1 MNRNAKGQF
10 AKKQLPETCIG
21 WPISM
26 LVVIVAALILGLA
39 LAINVA
45 KGAEIKYPCP
55 ALESPRDPTLD
66 AEAKAHAAYMARMC
80 VQGHQGFESR
90 FNRLSAKWPGSRI
103 AEICFEAWPWQVGCT
118 EAELWIEAAKCW
130 RQSPG
135 HWSVACRRHKL
146 VGIGLAKGRNNT
158 WYGCLISVD
167 RKEGTDETRND

>member
-1 MNRNAKGQF
+1 MNRDAKGRF
-10 AKKQLPETCIG
+10 AKKELPETCFG

-26 LVVIVAALILGLA
+26 LVVIVAALILGLS
-39 LAINVA
+39 LAISVA
-45 KGAEIKYPCP
+45 NGAEIKQPCQ
-55 ALESPRDPTLD
+55 ALESPRNPVLE
-66 AEAKAHAAYMARMC
+66 AAAKAHAEYMARVC

-90 FNRLSAKWPGSRI
+90 FSRLSAMWQGSRI
-103 AEICFEAWPWQVGCT
+103 AEICFEAWPWQADST

-135 HWSVACRRHKL
+135 HWSVASRRHKM

-167 RKEGTDETRND
+167 